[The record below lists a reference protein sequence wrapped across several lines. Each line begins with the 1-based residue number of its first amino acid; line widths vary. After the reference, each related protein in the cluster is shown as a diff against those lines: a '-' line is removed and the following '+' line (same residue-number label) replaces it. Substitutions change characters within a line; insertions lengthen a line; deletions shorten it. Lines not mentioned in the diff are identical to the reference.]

1 MRNLF
6 SLSSGGIQGIVL
18 LFGNVF
24 KIDQYDFEL
33 VAGSN
38 SFLDKQA

>member
-1 MRNLF
+1 MINLF
-6 SLSSGGIQGIVL
+6 SRSNVGIQGIVL
-18 LFGNVF
+18 LFRNVF

-38 SFLDKQA
+38 SFLDKQP